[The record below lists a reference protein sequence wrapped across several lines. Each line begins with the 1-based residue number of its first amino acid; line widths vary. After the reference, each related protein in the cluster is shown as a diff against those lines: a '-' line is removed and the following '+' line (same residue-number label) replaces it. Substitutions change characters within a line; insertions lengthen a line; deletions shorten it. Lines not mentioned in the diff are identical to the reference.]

1 MVKGVVLAW
10 VREMMIHSNKVYS
23 FVVSDPDEFNV
34 SLHNGR
40 KRCLETSL
48 LAFIIFGEHF

>member
-23 FVVSDPDEFNV
+23 FVVSDPEP
-34 SLHNGR
+34 HR
-40 KRCLETSL
+40 
-48 LAFIIFGEHF
+48 